1 MAESGCFLVPTLSA
15 MRDCLRWAEEGA
27 LTPTQCK
34 KILDFELDIGA
45 CVRMAKAYGVRMAS
59 GTDYIRREQHG
70 KNLEEILLMHQAGL
84 TVEEALLTA
93 TAGGAELCG
102 VDAELGRIDA
112 GYVFDAIV
120 LDRDP
125 GDLSHFAEPGQVAGV
140 FQAGRPTVRASPS
153 RCNRGVRRVSTAT
166 AEPYAE
172 LRGVSKRFG
181 GVQALTDI
189 DLAFAP
195 GSIHALVGEN
205 GAGQVHAR
213 EDPGGRA
220 PARRR
225 RAARRGAHGRLS
237 LGARRADRRDHDH
250 RPGADARPAPLG
262 ARERLPRRREPAC
275 RRRRSARARAAVSGA
290 RQQHR
295 DRAPAATT
303 RAHAPRRR
311 PAEGRDPPRDRA
323 RRKADRD
330 GRADVGADPRRGA
343 TAVRAGRPASEPS
356 ARRSSTS
363 RTSSPRCSTSP
374 TP

>member
-34 KILDFELDIGA
+34 KILDFNLDIGA

-59 GTDYIRREQHG
+59 GTDYISREQHG
-70 KNLEEILLMHQAGL
+70 KNLEEILLMHRAGL

-102 VDAELGRIDA
+102 VDAELGRIDDGVRLRRDRARPRPRRSLPLRRA
-112 GYVFDAIV
+112 G
-120 LDRDP
+120 P
-125 GDLSHFAEPGQVAGV
+125 GGGGLP
-140 FQAGRPTVRASPS
+140 GRPADRAASPS
-153 RCNRGVRRVSTAT
+153 RCDHGVRRVSAAA

-181 GVQALTDI
+181 GVQALVDI

-205 GAGQVHAR
+205 GAGKSTLGKILAGVHR
-213 EDPGGRA
+213 PDGGELRVEG
-220 PARRR
+220 RTR
-225 RAARRGAHGRLS
+225 RLS

-262 ARERLPRRREPAC
+262 ARERLPRCREPTC
-275 RRRRSARARAAVSGA
+275 RRDRPARARAAVPGSRRAGPA
-290 RQQHR
+290 SSSRR
-295 DRAPAATT
+295 D
-303 RAHAPRRR
+303 
-311 PAEGRDPPRDRA
+311 GSRA
-323 RRKADRD
+323 RFASPTSRKSRSSARL
-330 GRADVGADPRRGA
+330 P
-343 TAVRAGRPASEPS
+343 
-356 ARRSSTS
+356 ARRS
-363 RTSSPRCSTSP
+363 
-374 TP
+374 